1 MVVPEGTLFGGGA
14 FATVKKDLLEQFNL
28 FMVVS
33 LPPGSFAPYADVKT
47 ALLFF
52 ERPGPTKKVLYYEL
66 PIPEGLKKFSK
77 GSPIS
82 DEHFDEL
89 RLVWQS
95 WNQYHQHGGD
105 RPFGLATELRDQWR
119 VHRLWE
125 AYRNDKTGKAPR
137 PEASA
142 GDSEVA
148 IKAHQAEGPR
158 PTERINVWV
167 DTFDEIRN
175 KDFDLSSSNPHR
187 SSEQDIP
194 KPWELTASLKERIRE
209 LSAIIDDLHN
219 QFGNGEAND

>member
-52 ERPGPTKKVLYYEL
+52 DRPGPTKEVLYYEL

-77 GSPIS
+77 GSPIG

-89 RLVWQS
+89 RLVWQR
-95 WNQYHQHGGD
+95 WNQYRQQGGE
-105 RPFGLATELRDQWR
+105 RPFGLAAELREQWR

-125 AYRNDKTGKAPR
+125 AYRNDTTGKASR
-137 PEASA
+137 PEANA
-142 GDSEVA
+142 GDSELA
-148 IKAHQAEGPR
+148 IKAYQAEGSR
-158 PTERINVWV
+158 PTEQIYAWV
-167 DTFDEIRN
+167 DTLDEIRN

-194 KPWELTASLKERIRE
+194 KPWELTASLLERIRE
-209 LSAIIDDLHN
+209 LNSIVEELHHSLS
-219 QFGNGEAND
+219 NGEEE